1 MRWSTEIAIALAALG
16 LALSACGGGDD
27 PEPTPQGQTT
37 PDSAVTIVQGTAP
50 TVEGLRVG
58 VASVTSTGQAALQL
72 AGGELP
78 AQRNVSGKRGDRVE
92 VDGYVIE
99 FVDVEPS
106 YGGQGRVTVRVTPP
120 S

>member
-27 PEPTPQGQTT
+27 PEPTPQSQTKQEG
-37 PDSAVTIVQGTAP
+37 AVSIAQGTAP

-58 VASVTSTGQAALQL
+58 LASVTSTGKVALQL

-78 AQRNVSGKRGDRVE
+78 TQRNVSGKQGDRLE

-99 FVDVEPS
+99 LVEVEPS
-106 YGGQGRVTVRVTPP
+106 YSGRGSVLVRVTPP

>member
-1 MRWSTEIAIALAALG
+1 MRWSTEIAIGLAILG
-16 LALSACGGGDD
+16 LALAGCGGGDD
-27 PEPTPQGQTT
+27 PEPTPEGQTR
-37 PDSAVTIVQGTAP
+37 PEGAVTIVQGTAP

-58 VASVTSTGQAALQL
+58 LASVTSTGNAALQL

-78 AQRNVSGKRGDRVE
+78 AQRNVSGKEGDRLE

-99 FVDVEPS
+99 LVEVNPS
-106 YGGQGRVTVRVTPP
+106 DSGRGSAVVRVTPP